1 MYCGG
6 RGRVTHGAGYGRD
19 PGDCPGGFSGF
30 GGVEGSDLRNG
41 RVGGGGVTCTLLRSI
56 IHFLSSSIHFPR
68 LFIRILIKA

>member
-41 RVGGGGVTCTLLRSI
+41 RVGGGGVKRT
-56 IHFLSSSIHFPR
+56 
-68 LFIRILIKA
+68 